1 MKLSVKA
8 LALSSGIF
16 WGLCLLLGTLL
27 AVYTGYLNDVVS
39 VFEGIYPYYSVTLMG
54 AVVGFVWGF
63 IDGFIVGLIFGWL
76 YNKFAPSG
84 V

>member
-16 WGLCLLLGTLL
+16 WGLCVLLFTLL
-27 AVYTGYLNDVVS
+27 AVYTGYLKEVAVF
-39 VFEGIYPYYSVTLMG
+39 FEGIYPYYSVSLVG
-54 AVVGFVWGF
+54 AFAGLVWGF
-63 IDGFIVGLIFGWL
+63 VDGFIVGLIFGWL
-76 YNKFAPSG
+76 YNRFAPSG